1 MDREDIK
8 MLVKKWKDIYE
19 DKSLD
24 YKNLAM
30 DDNAKLNLLIE
41 VLDDDD
47 AITKPKK
54 APSAA

>member
-30 DDNAKLNLLIE
+30 DDNAKLKPLIE
-41 VLDDDD
+41 VLDGD
-47 AITKPKK
+47 AL
-54 APSAA
+54 

>member
-8 MLVKKWKDIYE
+8 TLVKKWKDIYE

>member
-1 MDREDIK
+1 MRISHWIK
-8 MLVKKWKDIYE
+8 
-19 DKSLD
+19 
-24 YKNLAM
+24 KNLAM
-30 DDNAKLNLLIE
+30 DDNAKLKPLIE

>member
-30 DDNAKLNLLIE
+30 DDNAKLKPLIE

>member
-8 MLVKKWKDIYE
+8 TLVKKWKDIYE

-30 DDNAKLNLLIE
+30 DDNAKLKPLIE

>member
-47 AITKPKK
+47 AMTKPKK
-54 APSAA
+54 ASSAA

>member
-1 MDREDIK
+1 MEREDIK

-30 DDNAKLNLLIE
+30 DDSAKLKPLIDA
-41 VLDDDD
+41 LDGDD
-47 AITKPKK
+47 AISKPKK

>member
-1 MDREDIK
+1 

-30 DDNAKLNLLIE
+30 DDNAKLNPLIE
-41 VLDDDD
+41 VLDGDD

>member
-30 DDNAKLNLLIE
+30 DDNAKLNPLIE
-41 VLDDDD
+41 VLDGDD